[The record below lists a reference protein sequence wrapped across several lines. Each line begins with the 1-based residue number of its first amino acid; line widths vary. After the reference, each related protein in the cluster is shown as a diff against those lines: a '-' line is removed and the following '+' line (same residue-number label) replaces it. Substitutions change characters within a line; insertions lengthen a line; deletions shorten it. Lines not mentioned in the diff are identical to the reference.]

1 MSQECDILV
10 VGGGAVGLSAASRLA
25 RRRVGRVVLLEKSFL
40 GAGGSGK
47 SAGLLF
53 QHDAVPVAAA
63 MARGGLRFYAHLH
76 ESLGSPPVF
85 TRTGLVLIVRE
96 SDRAEL
102 DANLSAQREASVDV
116 RMIGSQ
122 ELMEID
128 ANAHLAEDELAA
140 FEADAGCV
148 DPIQALTGLADSAR
162 RHGADLR
169 QGVEVQGLE
178 VEKGKVVGVQTNEGP
193 YTCGAVVLAAGPW
206 TPRLLKPYK
215 TGLEV
220 EVRRMQGAFFRRSI
234 DSGRRAVVY
243 ADFAQGLYFRPAS
256 ADGIQAGPLSAAETK
271 EPINP
276 DEYNEAA
283 DGDWLPGVRQR
294 LSRRF
299 PGLHRSYGRGGYGGL
314 QAVTPDGLPILD
326 RIPGL
331 EGAFC
336 AVGFAG
342 RSILLA
348 PAAGE
353 VMAELVIDGQAATLD
368 LAPLRA
374 ARFGDGDGVK
384 SNGLPYGTIAS

>member
-1 MSQECDILV
+1 MSQACDILV

-25 RRRVGRVVLLEKSFL
+25 RRRAGRVVLLEKSFF

-53 QHDAVPVAAA
+53 QHDGVPVAAA

-85 TRTGLVLIVRE
+85 TRAGMVLIVRE
-96 SDRAEL
+96 SDRAAL
-102 DANLSAQREASVDV
+102 DANLAAQREAGVDV
-116 RMIGSQ
+116 RPIGGQ
-122 ELMEID
+122 ELTEID
-128 ANAHLAEDELAA
+128 ANARLAEDELAV

-148 DPIQALTGLADSAR
+148 DPVQVLTGLAESAR

-169 QGVEVQGLE
+169 QGVEVQGLD

-193 YTCGAVVLAAGPW
+193 YTCGAVVLATGPW

-215 TGLEV
+215 TALAV
-220 EVRRMQGAFFRRSI
+220 EVRRTQAAFFRRPI
-234 DSGRRAVVY
+234 DGGRRTVVTI
-243 ADFAQGLYFRPAS
+243 DFAQGLYFRPAS
-256 ADGIQAGPLSAAETK
+256 ADGLQVGPLSAAETK

-299 PGLHRSYGRGGYGGL
+299 PGLHRSYGRGGYGAL
-314 QAVTPDGLPILD
+314 QVVTPDGLPILD
-326 RIPGL
+326 RLPGL
-331 EGAFC
+331 DGVYG

-342 RSILLA
+342 RSILMA

-353 VMAELVIDGQAATLD
+353 VVAELVIDGKAATLD
-368 LAPLRA
+368 LTPLRA
-374 ARFGDGDGVK
+374 ARFGEGDGAK
-384 SNGLPYGTIAS
+384 NNGLPYGTIAN

>member
-1 MSQECDILV
+1 MSQACDILV
-10 VGGGAVGLSAASRLA
+10 VGGGAAGLSAASRLA
-25 RRRVGRVVLLEKSFL
+25 RRHAGRVVLLEKSFL

-53 QHDAVPVAAA
+53 QHDGVPVAAE
-63 MARGGLRFYAHLH
+63 MARGGLRFYANLH

-85 TRTGLVLIVRE
+85 TRTGVVLIVRE
-96 SDRAEL
+96 SDRAAL
-102 DANLSAQREASVDV
+102 DANLAVQREAGVDV

-122 ELMEID
+122 ELTEID
-128 ANAHLAEDELAA
+128 ANARLADDELAV
-140 FEADAGCV
+140 FEAEAGCV
-148 DPIQALTGLADSAR
+148 DPVQALTGLAESAR

-169 QGVEVQGLE
+169 QGVEVQGLD

-193 YTCGAVVLAAGPW
+193 YTCGAVVLATGPW
-206 TPRLLKPYK
+206 TSRLLKPHK
-215 TGLEV
+215 VALAV
-220 EVRRMQGAFFRRSI
+220 DVRRTQAAFFRRPI
-234 DSGRRAVVY
+234 DGGRRAVVY
-243 ADFAQGLYFRPAS
+243 ADFVQGFYFRPAS
-256 ADGIQAGPLSAAETK
+256 ADGIQAGPLSAAEAK

-299 PGLHRSYGRGGYGGL
+299 PGLHRSYGRGGYGAL
-314 QAVTPDGLPILD
+314 QAATPDGLPILD
-326 RIPGL
+326 RLPGL
-331 EGAFC
+331 EGVFC

-353 VMAELVIDGQAATLD
+353 VMAELVIDGKA
-368 LAPLRA
+368 APLRA
-374 ARFGDGDGVK
+374 ARFGEADGANG
-384 SNGLPYGTIAS
+384 NGLPYGAIAS